1 MSLPTRQSTY
11 KHGLGLPKNII
22 KLVKAVFQ
30 RLTDNSLLEK
40 CLHGKTQHQDEALN
54 TLIWQ
59 IIPKEVFVHR
69 DSLEIGVYDAVLH
82 FNIGCD
88 AIVELFKSMNI
99 PAGKYTEF
107 ACQDKSY
114 VSLAQYKSMPKD
126 KKRKEDKN
134 QKEKDNNQ
142 EAEGLKYGAGE
153 F

>member
-1 MSLPTRQSTY
+1 
-11 KHGLGLPKNII
+11 
-22 KLVKAVFQ
+22 VKAVFQ

-54 TLIWQ
+54 TVIWQ

-107 ACQDKSY
+107 ACHTEDKSY

-126 KKRKEDKN
+126 KEKGGQESKRKRQQPRSRGTKIWRGICSCETW
-134 QKEKDNNQ
+134 
-142 EAEGLKYGAGE
+142 
-153 F
+153 